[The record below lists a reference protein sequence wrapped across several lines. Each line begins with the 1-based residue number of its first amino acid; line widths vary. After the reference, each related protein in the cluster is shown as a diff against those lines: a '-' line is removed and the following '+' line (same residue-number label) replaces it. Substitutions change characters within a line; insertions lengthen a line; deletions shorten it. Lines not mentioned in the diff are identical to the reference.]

1 MDTAKTEEL
10 LNKQTVNQTMD
21 IAKKRESQEE
31 CKENDSTENNTV
43 ESCIEHLKKK
53 IREGPYHIYCVCN
66 RTLNKD
72 FFNIDYK

>member
-1 MDTAKTEEL
+1 MCS
-10 LNKQTVNQTMD
+10 N
-21 IAKKRESQEE
+21 E
-31 CKENDSTENNTV
+31 CVFFGLQPRTRKDSTENNTV